1 MAQLDEKGR
10 CCGRKPIVYKGQHS
24 TPEGPQRYCPRCDRA
39 YHLEENWQISN
50 WAYWTDSL
58 WSTTGL
64 QSTRGACA
72 WRVRTNDPLCCG

>member
-50 WAYWTDSL
+50 WAYRRRYD
-58 WSTTGL
+58 GEF
-64 QSTRGACA
+64 
-72 WRVRTNDPLCCG
+72 VRNANIGSK